1 MKAFLVGGTASS
13 VGKTTVTLALLA
25 ALRERGLRV
34 QPFKAGPDFIDPGHH
49 EAVSGV
55 PSRTLDG
62 WMIPPEENRRVFW
75 RAAGGR
81 DVAIVEGMMGLFDG
95 VEGASE
101 EGSSAALAKA
111 LGLPVVLVIDA
122 GGAVR
127 SAAATLRGFRDFD
140 PALRLAGVIFNRVGG
155 PGHLADLTAAAA
167 PLGVPVLGGLPW
179 EATVAL
185 PERHLGL
192 VTAAEASLGPEAIR
206 RLAALA
212 RDRLDLQRL
221 LAETEVPE
229 PRAVAPDSRTVQP
242 RLRVAVARDAA
253 FAFYYRENL
262 TRLAAAGAEL
272 VDWSPLADGALPPG
286 TRAVYLGGG
295 YPEVHAARLAA
306 NAAARMAVRT
316 FAEAGGVVYAEC
328 GGLMYLARTLRTL
341 DGVAHPMCGVLPLAV
356 RMRPTLAALGYV
368 EVTLTLGEGPALVAR
383 GHLFHHSELEAEAP
397 PELAT
402 AYEVREARS
411 LSRWR
416 EGYRVGQTLA
426 SYVHLHFASCP
437 ELPVRLLTLAGD
449 VR

>member
-1 MKAFLVGGTASS
+1 
-13 VGKTTVTLALLA
+13 
-25 ALRERGLRV
+25 
-34 QPFKAGPDFIDPGHH
+34 
-49 EAVSGV
+49 
-55 PSRTLDG
+55 
-62 WMIPPEENRRVFW
+62 MIPPEENRRVFW

-140 PALRLAGVIFNRVGG
+140 PALRLAGVIFNRVAGEGHYEYLRRSVRLPSFGWVEQDPSIALPERHLGLVPAGEHSPDLVRLAGVIFNRVGG
-155 PGHLADLTAAAA
+155 PGHLADLTAAAT

-368 EVTLTLGEGPALVAR
+368 EVTLALGEGPALVAR

>member
-1 MKAFLVGGTASS
+1 MKAFLVAGTASG

-49 EAVSGV
+49 EAISGV

-62 WMIPPEENRRVFW
+62 WMLPVEENRRIFW

-140 PALRLAGVIFNRVGG
+140 PALRLAGVVFNRVGG
-155 PGHLADLTAAAA
+155 PGHLADLRAAAA

-179 EATVAL
+179 EPSTTQ

-192 VTAAEASLGPEAIR
+192 VTAAETLRGPEAVR
-206 RLAALA
+206 HLAALA
-212 RDRLDLQRL
+212 RDHLDLSRL

-229 PRAVAPDSRTVQP
+229 PRVVPPDVPPVQP
-242 RLRVAVARDAA
+242 RIRVAVARDVA
-253 FAFYYRENL
+253 FSFDYRENL
-262 TRLAAAGAEL
+262 ARLAAAGAEL
-272 VDWSPLADGALPPG
+272 VEWSPLADAALPPG
-286 TRAVYLGGG
+286 TRALYLGGG

-306 NAAARMAVRT
+306 NAPARAAVRT

-328 GGLMYLARTLRTL
+328 GGLMYLSQTLRTL
-341 DGVAHPMCGVLPLAV
+341 DGVVHPMCGVLPLAI

-368 EVTLTLGEGPALVAR
+368 EVTLGLGSGAALVAR
-383 GHLFHHSELEAEAP
+383 GHVFHHSELEAPAP

-402 AYEVREARS
+402 AYEVRDARS
-411 LSRWR
+411 SSCRR

-437 ELPVRLLTLAGD
+437 ELPARLLALTGD

>member
-1 MKAFLVGGTASS
+1 MKAFLVAGTASG

-49 EAVSGV
+49 EAISGV

-62 WMIPPEENRRVFW
+62 WMVPAEENRRIFW

-95 VEGASE
+95 VEGGRE
-101 EGSSAALAKA
+101 EGSSAALAKL

-140 PALRLAGVIFNRVGG
+140 PALRLAGVAFNRVGG
-155 PGHLADLTAAAA
+155 PTHLADLRAAAA
-167 PLGVPVLGGLPW
+167 PLGVPVLGGVPW
-179 EATVAL
+179 QPATVF

-192 VTAAEASLGPEAIR
+192 VTAAETSHGPEAVR
-206 RLAALA
+206 HLAGLA
-212 RDRLDLQRL
+212 RDHLDLARL
-221 LAETEVPE
+221 LAETEVQE
-229 PRAVAPDSRTVQP
+229 PRTLAPEDPPVPP
-242 RLRVAVARDAA
+242 RIRVAVARDVA
-253 FAFYYRENL
+253 FSFYYRENL
-262 TRLAAAGAEL
+262 ARLAAAGAEL

-286 TRAVYLGGG
+286 TRVLYLGGG
-295 YPEVHAARLAA
+295 YPEVHAAQLAT
-306 NAAARMAVRT
+306 NTPARAAVRT
-316 FAEAGGVVYAEC
+316 FAEAGGAIYAEC
-328 GGLMYLARTLRTL
+328 GGLMYLGQTLRTL
-341 DGVAHPMCGVLPLAV
+341 DGVVHPMCGVLPLAV

-368 EVTLTLGEGPALVAR
+368 EVSIALGEGPPLAAR
-383 GHLFHHSELEAEAP
+383 GHLFHHSELEAPAP
-397 PELAT
+397 STLVT
-402 AYEVREARS
+402 AYEVSDARGTA
-411 LSRWR
+411 RGR
-416 EGYRVGQTLA
+416 EGYRVGRTLA

-437 ELPVRLLTLAGD
+437 ELPARLLTLAGD